1 MKRKI
6 ILTVIAAMMIT
17 MTGCG
22 KKPSESQAEPTTQST
37 Q

>member
-22 KKPSESQAEPTTQST
+22 EKTIRITS
-37 Q
+37 

>member
-6 ILTVIAAMMIT
+6 ISAMMIT

-22 KKPSESQAEPTTQST
+22 KKPSESQAEPTTKST